1 MGADPRDPETR
12 SQASGPGGVAL
23 RLGYQ
28 GGAAAPHFSGVFSPP
43 CFFGVSSPCPLA
55 LGKMKGQDMSR
66 GFQKRKT
73 ELKAGLEASNSWG

>member
-28 GGAAAPHFSGVFSPP
+28 GGASIVN
-43 CFFGVSSPCPLA
+43 
-55 LGKMKGQDMSR
+55 
-66 GFQKRKT
+66 
-73 ELKAGLEASNSWG
+73 AGLCLSERTRIQLVFQVTFTFFMP